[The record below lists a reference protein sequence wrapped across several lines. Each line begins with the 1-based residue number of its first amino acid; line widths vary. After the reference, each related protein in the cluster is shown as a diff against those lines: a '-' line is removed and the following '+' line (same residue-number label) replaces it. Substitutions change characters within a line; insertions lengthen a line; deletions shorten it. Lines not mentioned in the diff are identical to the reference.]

1 MFMIKEICTF
11 LLICILFTGCQI
23 PSMLDLKLNNETEI
37 YGGHGDVCKNAY
49 IEVECMEGLDCRK
62 ITTKP
67 YVTKVCLNP
76 NEPIKED
83 LVYKNPYDNN
93 ETYILTKDKIMI
105 NKTNE

>member
-1 MFMIKEICTF
+1 MMKKILAF
-11 LLICILFTGCQI
+11 LLISFLFTGCEI
-23 PSMLDLKLNNETEI
+23 PSMLDLELNNETEI
-37 YGGHGDVCKNAY
+37 YGGHGDVCENAY
-49 IEVECMEGLDCRK
+49 IKVDCMEGLTCRE

-93 ETYILTKDKIMI
+93 ETYILTEDKLII
-105 NKTNE
+105 NSTNVE